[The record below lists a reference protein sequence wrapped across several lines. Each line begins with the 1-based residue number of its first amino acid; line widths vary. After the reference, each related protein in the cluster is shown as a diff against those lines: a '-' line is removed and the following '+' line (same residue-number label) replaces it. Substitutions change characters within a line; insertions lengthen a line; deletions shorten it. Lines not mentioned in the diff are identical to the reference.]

1 MSEVGKGGDSVSG
14 QGPPLSI
21 PTQNSAFNGHQMTPD
36 KTRDVSEGPGSP
48 CVVGGR
54 VSTP

>member
-14 QGPPLSI
+14 QGPPPSI
-21 PTQNSAFNGHQMTPD
+21 PTQNSAFNGRKMTP
-36 KTRDVSEGPGSP
+36 KRTGDVSEGPGSP

-54 VSTP
+54 VSRP